1 MKSRTV
7 KIAAAIA
14 AAAFIIIR
22 WRTQCLLAL
31 RLVVGGALIA
41 FLIAPLCLF
50 LARRLH
56 FNRPLAIL
64 STYLLILAVIFFALR
79 LLLPAL
85 ICQIT
90 ELFAALPRLINDM
103 NAWIEEKR
111 CLLPLIPAPADIPL
125 PDVPVLDGTVSLASR
140 LISGVTELTLM
151 ITLAYYF
158 IRDRERIGLRLE
170 LLVPARWRKAVLK
183 TVGAI
188 RLEMGAYIRCQ
199 MLISLIVG
207 ALAALFLALAGVR
220 AALALG
226 VIVGIFNLIPY
237 FGPILGGAPAL
248 IMAASG
254 GFKQMLFAAL
264 ALFIVQQIDGMIV
277 SPRLLGAA
285 CSLHPALVLIAITVG
300 GSLAGVAGMLFSVPV
315 VLIFRSIARNWPIRY
330 ESV

>member
-22 WRTQCLLAL
+22 WRAQCLLAL

-56 FNRPLAIL
+56 FNRSLSIL
-64 STYLLILAVIFFALR
+64 SAYLLILAVIFFALR

-85 ICQIT
+85 ICQIM
-90 ELFAALPRLINDM
+90 ELFAALPRLINDIS
-103 NAWIEEKR
+103 AWIEEKR
-111 CLLPLIPAPADIPL
+111 CLLPFIPAPNDIPL
-125 PDVPVLDGTVSLASR
+125 PDVPVLDGTMSLASR
-140 LISGVTELTLM
+140 LVSGVTELTLM

-170 LLVPARWRKAVLK
+170 LIVPARFRKTVLR

-199 MLISLIVG
+199 LLISLIVG

-300 GSLAGVAGMLFSVPV
+300 GSLAGVGGMLFSVPV

-330 ESV
+330 ESI

>member
-7 KIAAAIA
+7 KITAALVAVT
-14 AAAFIIIR
+14 FIIIR
-22 WRTQCLLAL
+22 WRAQCLLAL
-31 RLVVGGALIA
+31 RLVTGGALIA
-41 FLIAPLCLF
+41 LLIAPLCLL

-56 FNRPLAIL
+56 FNRPLSIL
-64 STYLLILAVIFFALR
+64 SAYLLILAVIFFALR

-85 ICQIT
+85 ICQIM
-90 ELFAALPRLINDM
+90 ELFTALPRLIN
-103 NAWIEEKR
+103 NIGVWIDEKR
-111 CLLPLIPAPADIPL
+111 CLLPFIPAPDAISQ

-140 LISGVTELTLM
+140 LVSGVTELTLM

-158 IRDRERIGLRLE
+158 IRDRERIGLQLE
-170 LLVPARWRKAVLK
+170 LIVPARFRKTALRIVN
-183 TVGAI
+183 AI
-188 RLEMGAYIRCQ
+188 RLEMGTYIRCQ

-254 GFKQMLFAAL
+254 GLKQMLFAAL

-285 CSLHPALVLIAITVG
+285 CALHPALVLIAITVG
-300 GSLAGVAGMLFSVPV
+300 GSLAGVGGMLFSVPV
-315 VLIFRSIARNWPIRY
+315 VLIFRTIARNCLIRY
-330 ESV
+330 ENV